1 MDGTGGQRH
10 ICSTLLP
17 APQVRIRRRYAVL
30 QQHGARIDAGQRVG
44 GGAYPAKGA
53 SSSNLGG

>member
-30 QQHGARIDAGQRVG
+30 QQHEARIVAGQRVV
-44 GGAYPAKGA
+44 GGAYPAEGA

>member
-1 MDGTGGQRH
+1 MDGAGGQRC

-30 QQHGARIDAGQRVG
+30 QQHGARIVAGQRVG
-44 GGAYPAKGA
+44 GGAYPAEGA